1 MSNFV
6 QRSIVAQTTPTAAP
20 TSPSPSLSP
29 TAHCTMQKDHQL
41 DCRPNP
47 LVQNPSSPAPAP
59 PPRQEVVS
67 RLLSFSTMSNFVQR
81 SITAQTTP
89 TAVPI
94 SAHLKNAA
102 GLKIAN
108 WVADRRNRQY
118 HRIDPVLLKAGKEF
132 RVLIHQERQAAKRM
146 IAKLKERHV
155 RLNQF
160 NLVQQQRQE
169 AARFLQRKIRKNTER
184 KLRVVDLHIVEE
196 AQTTLEMMAQALN
209 TAESHEAQLKEALC
223 MSEATANQHHNK
235 WKEATQENIQLKAMH
250 VQMATTKT
258 TAPVTV
264 QPHSDTAGQAIA
276 EDHRDRMKTLQM
288 ELKKQIDA
296 TAQVEKKWNHCKKE
310 NKERQQAHRDAIKK
324 QVDATA
330 QMEKKWNH
338 CKKEIKE
345 CQLKWSSAQS
355 DLAQMKKESKSKYD
369 ALEKKST
376 GALQRLQKESAVQV
390 DTMAKTIESLTIR
403 VATNA
408 ASRVQEETTWVK
420 RNAEH
425 QTIVL
430 ALKQSKATLENELR
444 TAKASVT
451 SMEQL
456 LLPSQQKTTALQKQ
470 IGKLQAAM
478 TNTTL
483 PSAVIQKTTGT
494 SMEVP
499 CRNSSN
505 AAAPSTTNN
514 IVSIEQVS
522 RIMMASWFVYS
533 GVHRCFR
540 WDKYLTYMNV
550 NKEESFSFPMHSC
563 LLMVL
568 TMLLICGSV
577 VLAVGNEKQG
587 AGMCMVYLIVH
598 GMLSPFHS
606 LHVAKAVSLVGTML
620 YIYSTN

>member
-1 MSNFV
+1 
-6 QRSIVAQTTPTAAP
+6 
-20 TSPSPSLSP
+20 
-29 TAHCTMQKDHQL
+29 
-41 DCRPNP
+41 
-47 LVQNPSSPAPAP
+47 
-59 PPRQEVVS
+59 
-67 RLLSFSTMSNFVQR
+67 
-81 SITAQTTP
+81 
-89 TAVPI
+89 
-94 SAHLKNAA
+94 
-102 GLKIAN
+102 
-108 WVADRRNRQY
+108 
-118 HRIDPVLLKAGKEF
+118 
-132 RVLIHQERQAAKRM
+132 
-146 IAKLKERHV
+146 
-155 RLNQF
+155 
-160 NLVQQQRQE
+160 
-169 AARFLQRKIRKNTER
+169 
-184 KLRVVDLHIVEE
+184 
-196 AQTTLEMMAQALN
+196 
-209 TAESHEAQLKEALC
+209 
-223 MSEATANQHHNK
+223 
-235 WKEATQENIQLKAMH
+235 
-250 VQMATTKT
+250 
-258 TAPVTV
+258 
-264 QPHSDTAGQAIA
+264 
-276 EDHRDRMKTLQM
+276 MKT
-288 ELKKQIDA
+288 
-296 TAQVEKKWNHCKKE
+296 
-310 NKERQQAHRDAIKK
+310 
-324 QVDATA
+324 
-330 QMEKKWNH
+330 
-338 CKKEIKE
+338 
-345 CQLKWSSAQS
+345 
-355 DLAQMKKESKSKYD
+355 ESKSKYD

-430 ALKQSKATLENELR
+430 ALKQSKATLENEVR

-494 SMEVP
+494 SMEVQ
-499 CRNSSN
+499 CRNSSS